1 MGYRTNQRCGMV
13 GRPGLR
19 LDLRWNHCFVCHL
32 ILAIRA
38 NLTLFPQC
46 IRGSRSCVESE
57 LGRFFSVGRD
67 PLAKRKTCAW
77 IEWRRALGVWALARV
92 VPILLVVAMGSVT
105 LSAIWI
111 QPVSAS
117 VISWSATTNYPSG
130 IVSQSCVV
138 SSGFVYCIGG
148 ATTPGG
154 IFTPT
159 NAVYFASIS
168 SSGVGSWSAST
179 SYPTTIFRHSCM
191 VNSGFVYCIA
201 GQSPTG
207 ATNATYYAAL
217 TSSGVGSWSAS
228 TAFPRAIYGQS
239 CVVDSAF
246 VYCIGGFNLSTGSD
260 NAVYFAPLN
269 SNGVGMWSATTNY
282 PTTIQ
287 DQSCVASSGF
297 AYCVGGTAVPC
308 CLSNPN
314 GVYSAPLSSSGV
326 GLWSATTNYPTTIYG
341 QSCVADSGS
350 VYCIGGQ
357 TTTACNCATNAVYSA
372 PFVSS
377 GSVGGTLDP
386 IDKLTLLA
394 PFIIPA
400 LLIVGATTAGALFV
414 RRAKHNSGNQ

>member
-1 MGYRTNQRCGMV
+1 MV

-38 NLTLFPQC
+38 NLALFPQC

-138 SSGFVYCIGG
+138 SSGFGYCIGG

-179 SYPTTIFRHSCM
+179 SYPATIFRHSCL
-191 VNSGFVYCIA
+191 VNSGIVYCIA

-228 TAFPRAIYGQS
+228 TAFPRA
-239 CVVDSAF
+239 
-246 VYCIGGFNLSTGSD
+246 
-260 NAVYFAPLN
+260 
-269 SNGVGMWSATTNY
+269 
-282 PTTIQ
+282 
-287 DQSCVASSGF
+287 
-297 AYCVGGTAVPC
+297 
-308 CLSNPN
+308 
-314 GVYSAPLSSSGV
+314 
-326 GLWSATTNYPTTIYG
+326 IYG

>member
-1 MGYRTNQRCGMV
+1 
-13 GRPGLR
+13 
-19 LDLRWNHCFVCHL
+19 
-32 ILAIRA
+32 
-38 NLTLFPQC
+38 
-46 IRGSRSCVESE
+46 
-57 LGRFFSVGRD
+57 
-67 PLAKRKTCAW
+67 
-77 IEWRRALGVWALARV
+77 
-92 VPILLVVAMGSVT
+92 
-105 LSAIWI
+105 
-111 QPVSAS
+111 
-117 VISWSATTNYPSG
+117 
-130 IVSQSCVV
+130 
-138 SSGFVYCIGG
+138 
-148 ATTPGG
+148 
-154 IFTPT
+154 
-159 NAVYFASIS
+159 
-168 SSGVGSWSAST
+168 
-179 SYPTTIFRHSCM
+179 M

-246 VYCIGGFNLSTGSD
+246 VYCIGGIAFSST
-260 NAVYFAPLN
+260 NAVYF
-269 SNGVGMWSATTNY
+269 
-282 PTTIQ
+282 
-287 DQSCVASSGF
+287 
-297 AYCVGGTAVPC
+297 
-308 CLSNPN
+308 
-314 GVYSAPLSSSGV
+314 APLSSSGV
-326 GLWSATTNYPTTIYG
+326 GSWSATTNYPTTIYG